1 MISKLHVAS
10 RPPTASSDGDDADR
24 PARAPRRLPR
34 DAKPLQVEAPKGE
47 FSFPP
52 FLEAKVDV
60 TTKHWFSS
68 SAHDSYARTMMLAG
82 EVASDPFDGD
92 ANADPRR
99 GAW

>member
-1 MISKLHVAS
+1 MMK
-10 RPPTASSDGDDADR
+10 DDAGGGFGR
-24 PARAPRRLPR
+24 
-34 DAKPLQVEAPKGE
+34 VERVE
-47 FSFPP
+47 HVVLVPP

-82 EVASDPFDGD
+82 EVASDPYDGD

>member
-1 MISKLHVAS
+1 ML
-10 RPPTASSDGDDADR
+10 TQR
-24 PARAPRRLPR
+24 PAVFTSVFALVAVTESLPR
-34 DAKPLQVEAPKGE
+34 AGTTTLFVEAPKGE

-82 EVASDPFDGD
+82 EVAADPFDGD

>member
-1 MISKLHVAS
+1 MACHMS
-10 RPPTASSDGDDADR
+10 R
-24 PARAPRRLPR
+24 RRRSCAGTTTLF
-34 DAKPLQVEAPKGE
+34 VEAPKGE

-82 EVASDPFDGD
+82 EVSNDPYDGD

>member
-1 MISKLHVAS
+1 MN
-10 RPPTASSDGDDADR
+10 
-24 PARAPRRLPR
+24 RRR
-34 DAKPLQVEAPKGE
+34 VFVEAPKGE

-82 EVASDPFDGD
+82 EVSNDPFDGD
-92 ANADPRR
+92 ANADGRR